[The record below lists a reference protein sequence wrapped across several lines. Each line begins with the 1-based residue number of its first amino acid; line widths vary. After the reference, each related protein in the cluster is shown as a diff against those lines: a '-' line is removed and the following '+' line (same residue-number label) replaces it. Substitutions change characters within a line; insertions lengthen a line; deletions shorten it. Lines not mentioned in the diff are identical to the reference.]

1 MKNIK
6 KNLLILFVLSLN
18 IIPCLSVASTNNKV
32 QVSLPYS
39 VWEEDLNIDS
49 SVVNTTQTTI
59 LWYVKVINK
68 YLWFAITW
76 VSMAVLIYAW
86 IQLITA
92 WWDKSK
98 VSKWWKLALSCIIA
112 MAVAMLSY
120 TLVNLIV
127 NLF

>member
-68 YLWFAITW
+68 YLWFAIAW

-98 VSKWWKLALSCIIA
+98 VSKWWKLALSCIIS
-112 MAVAMLSY
+112 MAVAML
-120 TLVNLIV
+120 
-127 NLF
+127 